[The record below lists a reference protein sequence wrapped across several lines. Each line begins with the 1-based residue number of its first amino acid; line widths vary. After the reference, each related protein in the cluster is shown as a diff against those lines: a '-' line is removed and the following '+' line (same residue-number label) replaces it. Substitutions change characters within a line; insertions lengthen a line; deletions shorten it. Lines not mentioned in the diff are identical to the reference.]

1 MRASIRKAYFDAHG
15 YYGSP
20 RLAVELCSQNIQ
32 VSRTTVARYMKE
44 MKLKSK
50 LKRKFIATT
59 SSNHKEPVAENL
71 LISFQRYAVSF

>member
-1 MRASIRKAYFDAHG
+1 MKASIRKAYFDAHR

-59 SSNHKEPVAENL
+59 SSNHKEIFNDMPITSTL
-71 LISFQRYAVSF
+71 RFRI